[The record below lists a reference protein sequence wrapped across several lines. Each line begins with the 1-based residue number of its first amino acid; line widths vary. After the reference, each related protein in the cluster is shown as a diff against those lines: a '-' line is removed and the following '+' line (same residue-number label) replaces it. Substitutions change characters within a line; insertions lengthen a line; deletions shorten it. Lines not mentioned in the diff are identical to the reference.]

1 MLDVKINDKLQKLV
15 DLLAVDNISGTLVFR
30 SNILGEEK
38 LDLTFAKL
46 FVKNGDK
53 IGVMVGLDG
62 HTPEPLKW
70 FRLADYTTE
79 NYDGVAN
86 DRYHAISF
94 IPKHKIYFM
103 ARFIFEISS

>member
-1 MLDVKINDKLQKLV
+1 
-15 DLLAVDNISGTLVFR
+15 
-30 SNILGEEK
+30 
-38 LDLTFAKL
+38 
-46 FVKNGDK
+46 
-53 IGVMVGLDG
+53 MVGVDG

-103 ARFIFEISS
+103 GFGQFANFN